1 MNSLCEQKKK
11 SATDDLFLSSVQT
24 EAMLRGANE
33 PTQAYNVHTYAHT
46 HAHCKIGVKQCVWTL
61 KDLLMSDY

>member
-24 EAMLRGANE
+24 AAMLRGANE
-33 PTQAYNVHTYAHT
+33 PTQAYTCTHT
-46 HAHCKIGVKQCVWTL
+46 HTHMHTVKLGLNSVCGH
-61 KDLLMSDY
+61 